1 MKTENVTQVAE
12 INLLSYSKNNPLKNV
27 ENVKHNLYPKDEV
40 KQIVCDIIDKVGDG
54 SIPIEYFNYFT
65 YDLMF
70 DSDEFDEDLG
80 NALSIRIYEA
90 LNDLYNPFP
99 EYPSSRR
106 IGLDMY
112 EDSFDILC
120 DLDTP
125 FTQYIMTHYSEAYG
139 GVFEI
144 DSEDYNEVE
153 DEIIH
158 SVESVIYDIYIE
170 CLKALKI
177 EK

>member
-1 MKTENVTQVAE
+1 MKKENETVV
-12 INLLSYSKNNPLKNV
+12 IDLLSYPTSNPMKNM
-27 ENVKHNLYPKDEV
+27 ENVKYNLYSIDEV
-40 KQIVCDIIDKVGDG
+40 KQVVDNIISNICDETID
-54 SIPIEYFNYFT
+54 IEDFDRFT
-65 YDLMF
+65 FDLM
-70 DSDEFDEDLG
+70 SEYEGLK
-80 NALSIRIYEA
+80 NNLARRIYEA

-99 EYPSSRR
+99 EFLHTRR

-125 FTQYIMTHYSEAYG
+125 FTEYIITYYAEAYG

-144 DSEDYNEVE
+144 ASDEYIEVQ

-158 SVESVIYDIYIE
+158 SVESVIYDVYLE
-170 CLKALKI
+170 CLKALRI